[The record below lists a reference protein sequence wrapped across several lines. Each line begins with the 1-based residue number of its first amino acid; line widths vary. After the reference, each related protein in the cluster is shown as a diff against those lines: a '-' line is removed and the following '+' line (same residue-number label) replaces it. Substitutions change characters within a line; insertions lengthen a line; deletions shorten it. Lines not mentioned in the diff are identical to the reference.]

1 MSEAQQTVADAGAKP
16 AVGEATGKQVQ
27 GMGGIAGVYSTVPA
41 FRGYDPAP
49 PGTFE
54 TYRRMRGNPTIA
66 LARAVATMPIRMSEV
81 GLEAKDGVSDELTQF
96 VQDAVLPLWP
106 RLLRDMLLALDF
118 GFAGF
123 EKVWEVRA
131 GAAPDGGN
139 RLVYRKLKPLL
150 WDTTK
155 IRETDD
161 GSFAGFEQGNIK
173 IGPEKS
179 FLFTYDAEVGLPYG
193 RSRHENARKPWSEW
207 EQATAKEGQ
216 YVTKVSG
223 VIPIIQY
230 EPGVAPDATGAMVD
244 KFQLGIRALEH
255 LGRGAGILV
264 PKELAKYAQDLI
276 RQGVDITKLMAWDI
290 SFLEAKGQHGAELT
304 GILRHK
310 ESLMLRG
317 WLVPERAASEGQLGT
332 KAEAETHVDLAAA
345 MSDLVLDD
353 IIAAVNQ
360 YVIDP
365 LLVYNVGPDARGSVH
380 LSTSGTSPEQT
391 AFVRTIIQGVLT
403 QPGNVDLFLRLIDYD
418 ALLDQVG
425 LPKGSE
431 IADAG
436 DFTPPAASPEAQG
449 GASDGNPQMALRR
462 QAEQIIRSIHR
473 GRDGSR
479 S

>member
-1 MSEAQQTVADAGAKP
+1 MSEAQQVVAGGGAKP

-41 FRGYDPAP
+41 FKGYDPAP

-66 LARAVATMPIRMSEV
+66 LARAVATMPIRMAEIGV
-81 GLEAKDGVSDELTQF
+81 EAKDGVPDDLTEF
-96 VQDAVLPLWP
+96 IQDAVLPLWP

-123 EKVWEVRA
+123 EKVWEVN
-131 GAAPDGGN
+131 GDGK
-139 RLVYRKLKPLL
+139 LVYRKLKPLL

-161 GSFAGFEQGNIK
+161 GSFAGFEQGAVK

-193 RSRHENARKPWSEW
+193 RSRHENARQSWSQW
-207 EQATAKEGQ
+207 EHATAKEGQ

-223 VIPIIQY
+223 VIPMIEY
-230 EPGVAPDATGAMVD
+230 PEGKSRDDNGAEQDNFVLAKRVLD
-244 KFQLGIRALEH
+244 N
-255 LGRGAGILV
+255 LGRGSGVAM
-264 PKELAKYAQDLI
+264 PNTLAQYAQDLI
-276 RQGVDITKLMAWDI
+276 RSGVDITKLRAWVI
-290 SFLEAKGQHGAELT
+290 TFLEPRGQHGAELT

-317 WLVPERAASEGQLGT
+317 WLVPERAASEGQMGT
-332 KAEAETHVDLAAA
+332 KAESESHGDLAVAVA
-345 MSDLVLDD
+345 GLTLDD

-365 LLVYNVGPDARGSVH
+365 LLIYNVGPDAKGSVY

-418 ALLDQVG
+418 ALLDQAG

-431 IADAG
+431 VAEAG
-436 DFTPPAASPEAQG
+436 DFTPPATSPEAQG

-462 QAEQIIRSIHR
+462 QAEQIIRSIHQHR
-473 GRDGSR
+473 GA
-479 S
+479 